1 MNSTLASR
9 TLDGVEIPAP
19 GVWDIDPAHST
30 VGFVVRHLVVAKV
43 RGRFGSFAGA
53 ITIADEPE
61 LSSASVTIDAASI
74 DTRQDGRDEHLR
86 SPDFFDVANYPVL
99 TFETSALKRTSQST
113 FELSGDLTIRGT
125 TRPVVLRTEFD
136 GVTLDT
142 QGGSR
147 AAFTATT
154 EIDRNEYG
162 LTWNQVL
169 EAGGV
174 AVSNKVKIELEI
186 SLVRRV

>member
-53 ITIADEPE
+53 ITIANEPE

-113 FELSGDLTIRGT
+113 F
-125 TRPVVLRTEFD
+125 
-136 GVTLDT
+136 
-142 QGGSR
+142 
-147 AAFTATT
+147 
-154 EIDRNEYG
+154 
-162 LTWNQVL
+162 
-169 EAGGV
+169 
-174 AVSNKVKIELEI
+174 
-186 SLVRRV
+186 